1 MSQTS
6 EGSKAA
12 DSEFR
17 PTMGRAFAHSG
28 PLLCRCLGMTWW
40 SVVAVT
46 RAEWASRACLL
57 GTGRLLAFCWL
68 LERPR

>member
-17 PTMGRAFAHSG
+17 PMMGRAFAHSG
-28 PLLCRCLGMTWW
+28 PLLCRCLEMTWW